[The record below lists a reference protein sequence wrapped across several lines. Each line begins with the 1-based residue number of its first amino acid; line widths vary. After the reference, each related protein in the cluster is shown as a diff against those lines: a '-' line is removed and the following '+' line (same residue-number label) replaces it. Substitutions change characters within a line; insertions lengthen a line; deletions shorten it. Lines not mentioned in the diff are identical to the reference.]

1 MNKVKVE
8 IPLFTNLAKTAALK
22 NVENKIPDQSKYITT
37 PEFNELTAENLTA
50 RIKHANL
57 ATKDNTTGV
66 GKKILMIN

>member
-50 RIKHANL
+50 RIKHE
-57 ATKDNTTGV
+57 
-66 GKKILMIN
+66 I